1 MKKIEKI
8 WTELLDQNQNSNS
21 KYLIRLVHKSGLN
34 LAIET
39 SSSHKVI
46 IFELSDTIT
55 LDANDLPKWKGLA
68 IKIEDNLVLDHFERG
83 LVLKLLDDNSE
94 EFFNYFVGKC

>member
-46 IFELSDTIT
+46 IFELSDKIT
-55 LDANDLPKWKGLA
+55 LDANDLPKWRGLA
-68 IKIEDNLVLDHFERG
+68 IKN
-83 LVLKLLDDNSE
+83 
-94 EFFNYFVGKC
+94 